1 MIATVVDV
9 RAQDCSFSL
18 KGHVKDADTKDDLS
32 GATVTLSA
40 PDVKVTTDDK
50 GDFQFS
56 GLCAG
61 TYQLRVTHV
70 GCEPITREVVLNK
83 NLHLD
88 LLLPHLKNNLAEV
101 VVSGARG
108 TPNTGFKQELSG
120 VKLEETR
127 GNSLAEA
134 LSRINGVTLLQT
146 GATISKPVIHGLHS
160 NRILTINNGVRQEGQ
175 QWGNEHA
182 PEIDPFIADRLT
194 VIKGVD
200 ELKYGSD
207 AIGGVVIV
215 EPRALRYLPGSA
227 AEINTVYFTNNDQ
240 YVASA
245 VFEQQ
250 LKKQPAFSYRLQGTF
265 KRGANVRTPHYR
277 LNNTGIQEENFS
289 VTAGWKKTHYNLEA
303 FYSQFHTTAGIFTG
317 SHIGNLTDLENAIK
331 SERPAP
337 LFLNK
342 KGYGIDRPFQDVT
355 HRLFKLKGNLYK
367 GASRLQLTLA
377 AQHNQRMEYDIVR
390 SNTNNSP
397 QLDLS
402 ILTLT
407 EDLAWEH
414 PEVGAL
420 KGTVGVSF
428 MQQQNSYT
436 GRYFIP
442 YYNSA
447 TYGGYWIEKWK
458 KDRLSLQAGVRFDY
472 KTITTKRLRNGVL
485 TTYDFDYPT
494 FGASANAAYDLM
506 PGMQVNLNFA
516 HATRAP
522 HVNELLSD
530 GIHHGTATYEVGDI
544 NLSPEKSYNLS
555 FGFNYTNPSKT
566 FTSELTLYNNY
577 IGDFIYQQPKPDE
590 PVLTIAGAFPKI
602 QYQQTNALLRGLDAS
617 VQYQVIKPVTLA
629 SKVSILR
636 AYNRNIDDWLIL
648 MPADR
653 ISNEITYNF
662 NGTDRL
668 SAPYITAELANVFR
682 QTRVPGDKNGRQ
694 DYKEAPAGY
703 NLVNLTGSVTIRIGK
718 QPVTLGAGVRNLFN
732 VAYREYMNSFRYY
745 ADEAG
750 RNVQIRLKLAI

>member
-1 MIATVVDV
+1 MIAVVTGV
-9 RAQDCSFSL
+9 SAQNCSLSL
-18 KGHVKDADTKDDLS
+18 KGHVKDADTKEDLS
-32 GATVTLSA
+32 GATVTLSSA
-40 PDVKVTTDDK
+40 NLEVTTDER
-50 GDFQFS
+50 GDFTF
-56 GLCAG
+56 GELCPG
-61 TYQLRVTHV
+61 TYRLHVTHV
-70 GCEPITREVVLNK
+70 GCEPITREIVLTK

-101 VVSGARG
+101 IVSGAKG
-108 TPNTGFKQELSG
+108 IQNTGFKQELSG
-120 VKLEETR
+120 AALEETR

-182 PEIDPFIADRLT
+182 PEIDPFIANRLT

-200 ELKYGSD
+200 ELRYGSD

-240 YVASA
+240 YVVSA
-245 VFEQQ
+245 VFEEQ
-250 LKKQPAFSYRLQGTF
+250 LKKQPAFSYRVQGTF

-277 LNNTGIQEENFS
+277 LNNTGIREENFS
-289 VTAGWKKTHYNLEA
+289 VTGGWKKEHYNLEL
-303 FYSQFHTTAGIFTG
+303 FYSQFHTRAGIFTG
-317 SHIGNLTDLENAIK
+317 SHIGNLSDLEAAIK
-331 SERPAP
+331 SERPSP
-337 LFLNK
+337 VFLNK
-342 KGYGIDRPFQDVT
+342 KGYGIDRPYQDVT
-355 HRLFKLKGNLYK
+355 HRLFKFKGNLTK
-367 GASRLQLTLA
+367 GSNRLQLTLA

-390 SNTNNSP
+390 SSTNNSP

-407 EDLAWEH
+407 EDLSWEH
-414 PEVGAL
+414 PETGNL
-420 KGTVGVSF
+420 KGTAGVSF
-428 MQQQNSYT
+428 MQQQNSYE
-436 GRYFIP
+436 GRYIIP
-442 YYNSA
+442 YYNAA

-458 KDRLSLQAGVRFDY
+458 KNRLSLQAGLRFDY

-494 FGASANAAYDLM
+494 FGASVNAAYDVL
-506 PGMQVNLNFA
+506 PGMQINLNFG

-530 GIHHGTATYEVGDI
+530 GIHHGTATYEQGDI

-555 FGFNYTNPSKT
+555 LGFNYSNPSKT
-566 FTSELTLYNNY
+566 FQSEVTLYNNY
-577 IGDFIYQQPKPDE
+577 IGDFIYQQPKPGE

-617 VQYQVIKPVTLA
+617 AQYQVLKPLTIA
-629 SKVSILR
+629 SRVSLLR

-653 ISNEITYNF
+653 IANEVTYSF
-662 NGTDRL
+662 DGTDL
-668 SAPYITAELANVFR
+668 FSEPYISAEFANVFR
-682 QTRVPGDKNGRQ
+682 QSRVPGDENGKQ
-694 DYKEAPAGY
+694 DYKSAPGGY
-703 NLVNLTGSVTIRIGK
+703 NLFNVNGSVTVNIGN
-718 QPVTLGAGVRNLFN
+718 QPITVGVGVRNLFN
-732 VAYREYMNSFRYY
+732 VAYREYLNSFRYY

-750 RNVQIRLKLAI
+750 RNIQIRLKLAI